1 MAKPIF
7 LSLTCQTFVFCSDSA
22 RLGEKIPQRSE
33 DDFFSQPV
41 QRTALLDQGQK
52 ATFAGK
58 KQKCGTLLDSKVE
71 NLCPANLYIHP
82 IKIRQGKS
90 VFKRFLGPFRK
101 HLKSGYS
108 PNVHYRSSNASTLF
122 LSSKARMSFSLYSNL
137 PPIL

>member
-1 MAKPIF
+1 MAKPVF

-71 NLCPANLYIHP
+71 NLCLATCYIPP
-82 IKIRQGKS
+82 IKSGKE
-90 VFKRFLGPFRK
+90 
-101 HLKSGYS
+101 
-108 PNVHYRSSNASTLF
+108 NLF
-122 LSSKARMSFSLYSNL
+122 LKDSLVHMSYIEQYKEALEVRIFPKRTLPVIKRLHPVSFQQSKDVLL
-137 PPIL
+137 LI

>member
-1 MAKPIF
+1 MHP
-7 LSLTCQTFVFCSDSA
+7 FVFCLDCA

-82 IKIRQGKS
+82 IK
-90 VFKRFLGPFRK
+90 
-101 HLKSGYS
+101 SGRE
-108 PNVHYRSSNASTLF
+108 NLF
-122 LSSKARMSFSLYSNL
+122 LKDSLVHLGST
-137 PPIL
+137 

>member
-1 MAKPIF
+1 MHP
-7 LSLTCQTFVFCSDSA
+7 FVFCPDCA

-71 NLCPANLYIHP
+71 NLYSPTWIYPPKKIH
-82 IKIRQGKS
+82 QGES
-90 VFKRFLGPFRK
+90 VFKRFLGPFIVK
-101 HLKSGYS
+101 WKYIA
-108 PNVHYRSSNASTLF
+108 SSISHNYLYFSYGLNLF
-122 LSSKARMSFSLYSNL
+122 LQTNSV
-137 PPIL
+137 